1 MIQAPLSR
9 AAVVGG
15 TVPLASY
22 HSALD
27 VGSGSAAELL
37 REGEL
42 TQSLLLLYFDNFG
55 DIHFMFDQISLLR
68 QYALGTVPNV
78 ILLSMMALG
87 VRSVSPPASCIN
99 NAVQH
104 SS

>member
-1 MIQAPLSR
+1 MGR
-9 AAVVGG
+9 
-15 TVPLASY
+15 TFPLAST

-42 TQSLLLLYFDNFG
+42 TQTLIILYFDNFS

-68 QYALGTVPNV
+68 QYALGTIPKV
-78 ILLSMMALG
+78 ILLSIMALG
-87 VRSVSPPASCIN
+87 VR
-99 NAVQH
+99 
-104 SS
+104 